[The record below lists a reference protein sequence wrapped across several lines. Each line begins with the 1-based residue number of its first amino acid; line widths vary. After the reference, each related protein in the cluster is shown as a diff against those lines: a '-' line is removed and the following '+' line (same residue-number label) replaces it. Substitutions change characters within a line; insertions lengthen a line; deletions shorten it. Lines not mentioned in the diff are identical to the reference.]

1 MGWKVCVLPGRRT
14 VIKTDAAREVNE
26 QARQCFEHTTC
37 GRTKMGNT
45 AYVGSTGIL
54 KRDYINCTSI
64 YEVGLKSQICAC

>member
-1 MGWKVCVLPGRRT
+1 MLPGRRT

>member
-1 MGWKVCVLPGRRT
+1 MCVLPGRRN

-64 YEVGLKSQICAC
+64 YEVGPES